1 MRGFVKGYTSTEL
14 FLVVRQYSLC
24 CTPFDENHHASKK
37 LYANIMKKIH
47 SYHKEWITGKLTKL
61 LELDG
66 SGSMKAMKE
75 ELVHFGSR
83 GRKSVSEVDR
93 VEADLLGYLEDCWEK
108 GKRLTRNNIFRT
120 VLE

>member
-1 MRGFVKGYTSTEL
+1 MLEVRRYTFRHTH
-14 FLVVRQYSLC
+14 
-24 CTPFDENHHASKK
+24 FDKK
-37 LYANIMKKIH
+37 CRAANKEYTNIMKKIRF
-47 SYHKEWITGKLTKL
+47 YYKEWRSVKQTKL